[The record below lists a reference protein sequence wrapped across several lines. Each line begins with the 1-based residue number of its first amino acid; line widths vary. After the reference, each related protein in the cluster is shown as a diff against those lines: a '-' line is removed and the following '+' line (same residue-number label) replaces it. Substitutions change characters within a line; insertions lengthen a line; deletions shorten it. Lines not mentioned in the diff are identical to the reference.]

1 MSVLIIYWDGVRV
14 GNLARNGEGTM
25 LFRYDDEWLADPAF
39 RSISASL
46 PRQEGAFTRAQTR
59 PFFAGLLPDEGQR
72 EAAARAAGVSR
83 QNDYALLDA
92 LGGDVAGAL
101 VILPEAEAVP
111 APSAAAPEALDQ
123 DALAALLE
131 ELPRRPFLVGDEG
144 IRMSLAGAQPKLP
157 VILVDGAPALPPPGQ
172 PTTHIVKPA
181 IARFENSVETEA
193 FAMRLAAAVDLDVA
207 RVEPRRAGAIA
218 YLLVERFDRRLEGGI
233 IRRIHQEDF
242 CQALGI
248 APENKYAIE
257 GGPGF
262 AACFD
267 LVRRT
272 CTTPAR
278 DLLRLLDAAI
288 FNAVI
293 GNADAHGKNFSLLYA
308 DDEGDAATHLAP
320 LYDLMVTAYYPE
332 VATRFAM
339 PIGRANQ
346 LENLDAD
353 AWARFAADMQLG
365 VPFVRRRVYTLAGRI
380 RDAAPAAAAALAAEG
395 CEASVLDRL
404 AALVAARADRIGGAL

>member
-1 MSVLIIYWDGVRV
+1 MSGALAVYWEDRHIGT
-14 GNLARNGEGTM
+14 LARNDEGIM
-25 LFRYDDEWLADPAF
+25 IFSYEAAWLADPAF
-39 RSISASL
+39 RPISESL
-46 PRQEGAFTRAQTR
+46 PRQDAPFTRAQTR

-72 EAAARAAGVSR
+72 DAVAHAAGVSR

-101 VILPEAEAVP
+101 VILPEGEERP
-111 APSAAAPEALDQ
+111 APSDRAPQALSEEAL
-123 DALAALLE
+123 AKLLD

-157 VILVDGAPALPPPGQ
+157 VILVDGAPALPVPGQ
-172 PTTHIVKPA
+172 PTTHIAKPG
-181 IARFENSVETEA
+181 IARFAHSVETEA
-193 FAMRLAAAVDLDVA
+193 FAMRLAADIGLSVA

-218 YLLVERFDRRLEGGI
+218 YLLVERFDRRAEGGT

-248 APENKYAIE
+248 APEHKYAIE

-267 LVRRT
+267 LVRRA
-272 CTTPAR
+272 CAAPAR
-278 DLLRLLDAAI
+278 DVLHLLDAAI
-288 FNAVI
+288 FNAMI
-293 GNADAHGKNFSLLYA
+293 GNTDAHGKNFSLLH
-308 DDEGDAATHLAP
+308 DDRGTVLTP

-346 LENLDAD
+346 LEHLDAR
-353 AWARFAADMQLG
+353 AWERFALDMGLA
-365 VPFVRRRVYTLAGRI
+365 VPFVRRRVQALARSVI
-380 RDAAPAAAAALAAEG
+380 DKAPAVAETLSREG
-395 CEASVLDRL
+395 CDPDVLDAL
-404 AALVAARADRIGGAL
+404 VALVAARAATIAEAL

>member
-1 MSVLIIYWDGVRV
+1 MSELAVWWDARRIGT
-14 GNLARNGEGTM
+14 LARNAEGTM
-25 LFRYDDEWLADPAF
+25 LFAYDAGWLADPAF
-39 RSISASL
+39 RPISASL
-46 PRQEGAFTRAQTR
+46 PGQAEPFSRAQTR

-72 EAAARAAGVSR
+72 AAAAQAAGVSR

-101 VILPEAEAVP
+101 VILPEGQPLP
-111 APSAAAPEALDQ
+111 APSPLAPEALAEDE
-123 DALAALLE
+123 LAKLLD

-157 VILVDGAPALPPPGQ
+157 VVLVDGVPALPSPGQ

-181 IARFENSVETEA
+181 IARFANSVETEA
-193 FAMRLAAAVDLDVA
+193 FAMRLAAGVGLDVA

-218 YLLVERFDRRLEGGI
+218 YLLVERFDRRHDGTA

-267 LVRRT
+267 LVRRI

-293 GNADAHGKNFSLLYA
+293 GNADAHGKNFSLLYG
-308 DDEGDAATHLAP
+308 DEATVLAP

-332 VATRFAM
+332 IATRFAM

-346 LENLDAD
+346 LEALDAR
-353 AWARFAADMQLG
+353 AWERFAADMELA
-365 VPFVRRRVYTLAGRI
+365 VPFVRRRVDALATRI
-380 RDAAPAAAAALAAEG
+380 RDAAPAAADTLAGEG
-395 CEASVLDRL
+395 CDPDILSALV
-404 AALVAARADRIGGAL
+404 ALVAARADAIGGAL

>member
-1 MSVLIIYWDGVRV
+1 MSDALAVYWDDRRV
-14 GNLARNGEGTM
+14 GTLARNAEGTM
-25 LFRYDDEWLADPAF
+25 LFCYDELWLADPAF
-39 RSISASL
+39 RPISASL
-46 PRQEGAFTRAQTR
+46 PRQTGPFSRAATR
-59 PFFAGLLPDEGQR
+59 PFFAGLLPDEEQR
-72 EAAARAAGVSR
+72 AAAARAAGVSA

-101 VILPEAEAVP
+101 VIVPEGQAVP
-111 APSAAAPEALDQ
+111 AASGTAPDPLTEA
-123 DALAALLE
+123 ALAALLE

-157 VILVDGAPALPPPGQ
+157 VVLVAGAPTLPSPGQ

-181 IARFENSVETEA
+181 MSRFAHSVETEA
-193 FAMRLAAAVDLDVA
+193 FAMRLAAAAGLAVA
-207 RVEPRRAGAIA
+207 AVEPRRASAIP
-218 YLLVERFDRRLEGGI
+218 YLLVERYDRSDAGGT

-248 APENKYAIE
+248 APEHKYAIE

-272 CTTPAR
+272 CTAPAR
-278 DLLRLLDAAI
+278 DILRLLDAAI
-288 FNAVI
+288 FNAVV
-293 GNADAHGKNFSLLYA
+293 GNADAHGKNFSLLYR
-308 DDEGDAATHLAP
+308 DDATVLAP
-320 LYDLMVTAYYPE
+320 LYDLMVTAHYPE

-346 LENLDAD
+346 LDGLDAR
-353 AWARFAADMQLG
+353 AWERLATDTGLG
-365 VPFVRRRVYTLAGRI
+365 APFVRRRVQALADGI
-380 RDAAPAAAAALAAEG
+380 REAAPGIADALAHEGCDPDVLASLVALVGHRADAIAAAL
-395 CEASVLDRL
+395 
-404 AALVAARADRIGGAL
+404 

>member
-39 RSISASL
+39 RPISASL

-111 APSAAAPEALDQ
+111 APSAAAPEALGE

-172 PTTHIVKPA
+172 PTRRARHDRPGADRAAGWLWANDRGDPLLPA
-181 IARFENSVETEA
+181 RSSLASPAV
-193 FAMRLAAAVDLDVA
+193 RLAGL
-207 RVEPRRAGAIA
+207 
-218 YLLVERFDRRLEGGI
+218 
-233 IRRIHQEDF
+233 
-242 CQALGI
+242 
-248 APENKYAIE
+248 
-257 GGPGF
+257 
-262 AACFD
+262 
-267 LVRRT
+267 
-272 CTTPAR
+272 
-278 DLLRLLDAAI
+278 
-288 FNAVI
+288 
-293 GNADAHGKNFSLLYA
+293 
-308 DDEGDAATHLAP
+308 
-320 LYDLMVTAYYPE
+320 
-332 VATRFAM
+332 
-339 PIGRANQ
+339 
-346 LENLDAD
+346 
-353 AWARFAADMQLG
+353 
-365 VPFVRRRVYTLAGRI
+365 
-380 RDAAPAAAAALAAEG
+380 
-395 CEASVLDRL
+395 
-404 AALVAARADRIGGAL
+404 